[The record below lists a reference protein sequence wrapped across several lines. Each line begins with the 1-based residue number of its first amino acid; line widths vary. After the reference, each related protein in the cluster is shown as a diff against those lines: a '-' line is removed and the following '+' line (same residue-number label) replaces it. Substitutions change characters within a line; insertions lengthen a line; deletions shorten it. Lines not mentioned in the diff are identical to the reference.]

1 MSAKPPLNVVLLWHM
16 HQPVYR
22 DLHTSNYFL
31 PWTYLHAIKDYV
43 DMVAHLEAI
52 PEARAVINFTP
63 TLLEQ
68 IDDYAQQIADYLQ
81 NGSEICDPLLE
92 TLIRPVLPHSPEARL
107 TLIKHCLRA
116 NEERLIKRYAHYSH
130 LADMARW
137 LLQHPTSIMYV
148 GDQFLIDL
156 LVWFHL
162 AWLGEFVRRND
173 DRIKQLITKGAGY
186 DIHDRNELLRVMGEQ
201 IRQVVS
207 RYRRLAVLGQI
218 ELSVTPYAHPIVPLL
233 LDIKCA
239 HEAMPDAVLPAI
251 DAYPGGEERVHWHI
265 EKGLE
270 VFQHYFGFKPAGC
283 WPSEGSVSTA
293 TLAQLQRYGFKWTAT
308 GETVLHNSI
317 KLQQQQAT
325 ETNCLHTAYQCT
337 DIPINCF
344 FRDDKLSD
352 QIGFKYAT
360 WHADDAVANLV
371 HHLENIAI
379 ACEEQPNPIVSIIL
393 DGENAWE
400 YYPENGYYFLSALYK
415 SLANHEGIRL
425 TTYSDYLSKTS
436 QHRELSQL
444 VAGSWV
450 YGTFSTWIGSPD
462 KNRGWSMLVD
472 AKHAYDKQ
480 LSQKQFS
487 PEKLAKIRVQL
498 GICEGSDWF
507 WWFGDYNSAESVN
520 DFDYLYRLQLSNL
533 YNLLEIEPPHYLS
546 ESFSHGGGN
555 PAMGGVMRPGQES

>member
-1 MSAKPPLNVVLLWHM
+1 MSVKSPLNVVLLWHM

-43 DMVAHLEAI
+43 DMIAHLEAI

-68 IDDYAQQIADYLQ
+68 IDDYSQQISDYLQ

-92 TLIRPVLPHSPEARL
+92 SLIRPVLPHSPESRL
-107 TLIKHCLRA
+107 TIIKQCLRA
-116 NEERLIKRYAHYSH
+116 NEERLIKRYPQYAH

-137 LLQHPTSIMYV
+137 LLQHPDSIMYV
-148 GDQFLIDL
+148 GEQFLIDL

-162 AWLGEFVRRND
+162 AWMGEFVRRTD
-173 DRIKQLITKGAGY
+173 DRIKKLIAKGAGF
-186 DIHDRNELLRVMGEQ
+186 DLHDRNELLRVMGEQ
-201 IRQVVS
+201 IRQIVP
-207 RYRRLAVLGQI
+207 RYHRLAMLGQI

-233 LDIKCA
+233 LDIKSA
-239 HEAMPDAVLPAI
+239 REAMPDAILPAI
-251 DAYPGGEERVHWHI
+251 DAYPGGEERVKWHI
-265 EKGLE
+265 NKGLE

-293 TLAQLQRYGFKWTAT
+293 TIAQLQQAGFKWTAT
-308 GETVLHNSI
+308 GETVLHNSLKHEPAQPGESKCI
-317 KLQQQQAT
+317 HA
-325 ETNCLHTAYQCT
+325 AYQCT
-337 DIPINCF
+337 DMPVNCF
-344 FRDDKLSD
+344 FRDDNLSD

-360 WHADDAVANLV
+360 WHADDAVANMI
-371 HHLENIAI
+371 HNLENIAT
-379 ACEEQPNPIVSIIL
+379 ACAEQPNPIVSIIL

-415 SLANHEGIRL
+415 SLANHAGIRL
-425 TTYSDYLSKTS
+425 TTYSDYLATATH
-436 QHRELSQL
+436 HRKLSQL

-462 KNRGWSMLVD
+462 KNRGWTMLAD
-472 AKHAYDKQ
+472 AKRAYDNQ
-480 LSQKQFS
+480 LNQQQFS
-487 PEKLAKIRVQL
+487 SEKLEKLSIQL

-507 WWFGDYNSAESVN
+507 WWFGDYNSADSVN

-533 YNLLEIEPPHYLS
+533 YNLLEIDPPQYLS
-546 ESFSHGGGN
+546 ESFSHGSGN
-555 PAMGGVMRPGQES
+555 PAMGGVMRPGQEH